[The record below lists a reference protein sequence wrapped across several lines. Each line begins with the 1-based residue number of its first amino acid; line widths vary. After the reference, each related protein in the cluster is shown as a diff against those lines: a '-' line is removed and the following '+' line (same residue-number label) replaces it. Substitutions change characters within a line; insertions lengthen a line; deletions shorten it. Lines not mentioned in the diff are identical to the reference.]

1 MESSAVRE
9 TGFKPGVA
17 VIVSFLVLLG
27 VAALPDAGV
36 KVDSADTAAAPG
48 DSGCGPRVPPG
59 WMLGWGDDLQPMPEP
74 GPTDWLAAH
83 HETGQSFEVFVNALP
98 NRPDENRSALVLQ
111 PLGHFGHP
119 GAPSPEQLKHF
130 AEAYFGMEVQV
141 YPAMDLAQVDVTSRR
156 QPGLLHPQLLTADLL
171 DLLRANL
178 PEHAFCYV
186 GITMEDL
193 YPGEN
198 WNYVFGQ
205 ASLRDRV
212 AVYSFVR
219 YFPAFWGEASDDP
232 TLVLRRSLKVLA
244 HETAH
249 AFGILHCT
257 AHHCVMNGSNHLG
270 ESDSAPLHLC
280 PQDLRKLQWSVGFDV
295 VERYRRLAKVYR
307 ELGLVDEAE
316 WVERRIE
323 RLGIRSP

>member
-1 MESSAVRE
+1 MTSLMVLF
-9 TGFKPGVA
+9 G
-17 VIVSFLVLLG
+17 VIVLSFPEAVAG
-27 VAALPDAGV
+27 TDSDPSVRIEPVAASRVLPEW
-36 KVDSADTAAAPG
+36 TH
-48 DSGCGPRVPPG
+48 
-59 WMLGWGDDLQPMPEP
+59 GWGDDLQPMPTP
-74 GPTDWLAAH
+74 GPSDWLTAH
-83 HETGQSFEVFVNALP
+83 HEPGQSFESFVNAKP
-98 NRPDENRSALVLQ
+98 NRPDGERSTLVLQ
-111 PLGHFGHP
+111 PLGRFDFP
-119 GAPSPEQLKHF
+119 GAPTPEQLQRF

-141 YPAMDLAQVDVTSRR
+141 FPVIALDHVSVTSRR
-156 QPGLLHPQLLTADLL
+156 EPHLRHPQFLTGDLL

-219 YFPAFWGEASDDP
+219 YFPEFWGEESVDP
-232 TLVLRRSLKVLA
+232 MLVLRRSCKVLA
-244 HETAH
+244 HEAGH
-249 AFGILHCT
+249 AFGIRHCT
-257 AHHCVMNGSNHLG
+257 AHHCVMNGSNHLA

-295 VERYRRLAKVYR
+295 IDRYQRLAEVYR
-307 ELGLVDEAE
+307 NLGLVEEAA
-316 WVERRIE
+316 WVGRRLDGRE
-323 RLGIRSP
+323 E

>member
-1 MESSAVRE
+1 MTSV
-9 TGFKPGVA
+9 
-17 VIVSFLVLLG
+17 LVLCG
-27 VAALPDAGV
+27 AAWLPISETAAGADM
-36 KVDSADTAAAPG
+36 DSSQRIESAAAP
-48 DSGCGPRVPPG
+48 DVLPE
-59 WMLGWGDDLQPMPEP
+59 WMFGWGEDLRPMPTP
-74 GPTDWLAAH
+74 GSSDWLSAH
-83 HETGQSFEVFVNALP
+83 YESGQSFESFVNAMP
-98 NRPDENRSALVLQ
+98 NRPDDERSTLVLQ
-111 PLGHFGHP
+111 PLGRFDHP
-119 GAPSPEQLKHF
+119 GAPQPEQLKRF
-130 AEAYFGMEVQV
+130 AEIYFGMEVQV
-141 YPAMDLAQVDVTSRR
+141 YPAMDLAQVEITSRR
-156 QPGLLHPQLLTADLL
+156 QPGLRHPQLLTGDLL

-219 YFPAFWGEASDDP
+219 YFPEFWGEENGDP

-249 AFGILHCT
+249 AFGIRHCT

-270 ESDSAPLHLC
+270 ESDAAPLHLC
-280 PQDLRKLQWSVGFDV
+280 PQDLRKLQWSIGFDV
-295 VERYRRLAKVYR
+295 TERYQRLAEVYR
-307 ELGLVDEAE
+307 DLGLGDEAA
-316 WVERRIE
+316 WVERRLQSL
-323 RLGIRSP
+323 RR